1 MKSREVF
8 EHFFPMPAGV
18 RWVESESMIPQ
29 YAPAEFTPE
38 AIRASNDQNNRWD
51 GWKTAMLVSGERK

>member
-1 MKSREVF
+1 VKSREVF

-29 YAPAEFTPE
+29 YTPAEFLRPLNTVE
-38 AIRASNDQNNRWD
+38 
-51 GWKTAMLVSGERK
+51 L